1 MICAP
6 DLKTMFVGGNGVA
19 ALLWLCAAVAVVVCI
34 KMIQSNLAF
43 ERSRSELMAASVRA
57 KAAGLLWT
65 LIPIAI
71 FFGAAVPAVKML
83 MLFNLGGCG
92 YEH

>member
-6 DLKTMFVGGNGVA
+6 DSKMMFVDGNGVA

-43 ERSRSELMAASVRA
+43 ERSRSGLMAASNCA

-65 LIPIAI
+65 LIPLAI
-71 FFGAAVPAVKML
+71 FFGTAVPAVKML
-83 MLFNLGGCG
+83 MSFKWGGCG